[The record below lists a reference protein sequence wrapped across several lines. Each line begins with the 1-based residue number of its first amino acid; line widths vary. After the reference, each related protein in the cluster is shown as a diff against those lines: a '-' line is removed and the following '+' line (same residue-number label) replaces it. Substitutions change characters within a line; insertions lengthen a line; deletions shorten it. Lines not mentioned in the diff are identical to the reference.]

1 MDTTTLVFNSAF
13 DLWRYKQDC
22 KLRNLEIDF
31 DKCSLAGVFSKED
44 IDKAVNEF
52 NAKIIEVHF

>member
-1 MDTTTLVFNSAF
+1 MDTTTKVFNSAF

-31 DKCSLAGVFSKED
+31 DNCSPAGVFSKED

-52 NAKIIEVHF
+52 NA